1 MVSTECRRDEHDA
14 DEGMPQ
20 MSLAQFAE
28 DVHDELE
35 PPETQKS
42 PKKGRAQHLDN
53 HKTAQFVLK
62 KIGPERH
69 CDDQVESKVD
79 IRNLQRVRKTRL
91 AESHTRRCSQRRSQ
105 RAEES
110 YRRVLGRALHG
121 DESDEHAWDKE
132 EDLAEPIS

>member
-42 PKKGRAQHLDN
+42 PKKGRAQHLDS
-53 HKTAQFVLK
+53 HKTAQFVMK
-62 KIGPERH
+62 KIDSEIH
-69 CDDQVESKVD
+69 CDAQV
-79 IRNLQRVRKTRL
+79 
-91 AESHTRRCSQRRSQ
+91 
-105 RAEES
+105 
-110 YRRVLGRALHG
+110 
-121 DESDEHAWDKE
+121 
-132 EDLAEPIS
+132 